1 MANKTENAKRKIK
14 TVGNQLNLNSFCIDQ
29 AFSFYKMALNRRLTH
44 GRKNSHV
51 IAACVYM
58 TCRLELTPHILLDLS
73 DVMQVNVYELGR
85 TYLKLSSTLCI
96 NIPPIDPCIYI
107 LRYAYKL
114 GLGEKSKDVQM
125 TALRL
130 VSRMKR
136 DWMHTGRRPSGL
148 CGAALLVSARL
159 HGIHCSIKDVIKV
172 VKVCETTIRK
182 RLNEFGE
189 TPSSKLTLEEFLTVD
204 LEGEEDPPS
213 YKTAQKKIKEG
224 HNGEAT
230 AVSNSVD
237 ELREDF
243 SNEIEEL
250 QKKIDEAIEKNRK
263 KLRGPY
269 AKYANAEP
277 SGTENGKSINISESE
292 ITRQFIEEETAA
304 TIEQVLNGRS
314 DDEDSRCSLESNA
327 YFEQIKTFRP
337 TVQSLGLLDS
347 VASLSDLTQSN
358 EQNANQESTAD
369 DSLEMPNEDGELYYL
384 DLDDDELNS
393 YLLSEKEI
401 DAKTNYWLK
410 FHAEYLQEMEEKER
424 RKQEE
429 ETLRKEME
437 ARGEVSPKKK
447 RKPRKRTHVE
457 ASSAGE
463 AIEKMLQEKKISN
476 KINYEVLKKLT
487 NSLSGTAEKSGN
499 GDQTSTSNAPETL
512 SNALCF

>member
-1 MANKTENAKRKIK
+1 
-14 TVGNQLNLNSFCIDQ
+14 
-29 AFSFYKMALNRRLTH
+29 MALNRRLTH

-85 TYLKLSSTLCI
+85 TYLKLSSILCI

-159 HGIHCSIKDVIKV
+159 HGIHCCIKDVIKV

-189 TPSSKLTLEEFLTVD
+189 TPSSKLTLDEFLTVD

-213 YKTAQKKIKEG
+213 YKTAQKKIKDG
-224 HNGEAT
+224 HGTDAPDAE
-230 AVSNSVD
+230 SVD

-269 AKYANAEP
+269 AKYANASASEENVVKVH
-277 SGTENGKSINISESE
+277 SITENE

-314 DDEDSRCSLESNA
+314 EDEDSRCSLESSATA
-327 YFEQIKTFRP
+327 YFEKIKTFRP
-337 TVQSLGLLDS
+337 TVQSLGLVDS
-347 VASLSDLTQSN
+347 GASLSEITPSN
-358 EQNANQESTAD
+358 ELSSRDDNGDEAPLAD
-369 DSLEMPNEDGELYYL
+369 EDGELYFL

-424 RKQEE
+424 RKKEE
-429 ETLRKEME
+429 EDLRKEME

-487 NSLSGTAEKSGN
+487 NSLSDKPAT
-499 GDQTSTSNAPETL
+499 DQPSTSSASDSI